1 VRRQGARE
9 VDVDTQAGPLRV
21 RLWNDNWVL
30 AWRRSGGEA
39 VEEVFDVFAR
49 NPADLV
55 SPLVGLGLTEQ
66 AAVELA
72 QQLIAERAAM
82 DQDESQR

>member
-1 VRRQGARE
+1 
-9 VDVDTQAGPLRV
+9 
-21 RLWNDNWVL
+21 
-30 AWRRSGGEA
+30 

-49 NPADLV
+49 NPADQV